1 MRIGCLQFAPQVG
14 DIDNNLNRADSVL
27 SKANNTD
34 DLDLLVLPELA
45 FSGYNFKSL
54 QQISPYLEP
63 SGSGITSLWARTTAL
78 KYNCNVVVGYPE
90 KVDVSSQWPTGPEYY
105 NSAIVVNGDG
115 ETIANYRKNFLYY
128 TDETWAL
135 EGGKGF
141 YEGWI
146 PGLGNT
152 SIGICMD
159 LNPYKFQAPWHAFEF
174 AFHILEYESNL
185 VVVSMAWM
193 TREDG
198 RLFSRMPNEPD
209 MDTLTYW
216 VTRLEPLIRA
226 ENEEEIIIVFCNRTG
241 TEDDAVYA
249 GTSAVV
255 GIQDGE
261 VKVYGLLGRGEKE
274 LLVIDTTNPPY
285 AKLVY
290 RPQPERPS
298 AVRSELQKSNEPE
311 SSTSARTPSTSSQGG
326 GSQQGYST
334 HTPTQPTSPPS
345 KSSAASVSST
355 KSQNSQTSQRS
366 HRSQSSQRSQAW
378 QASSPVPLSGRSTH
392 SVHSVNSVQSVQSEN
407 SVRSTSTVT
416 SNPRPPEDSTPYP
429 HSGAPLS
436 GYPTRKSD
444 KRIYGGSVSITHM
457 PFTPITPFEDNS
469 PLEPRYFWRPS
480 DSLLKTPM
488 ESQESEPRSAVAEPD
503 DTRTM
508 SFHFPLF
515 HATPPPPPRT
525 HSSTSMR
532 TVATAGSARKEVDR
546 RGTPSQGGRV
556 RNPSKSRSGDILT
569 GRAGHTPTPSQEP
582 FPARPSSPKS
592 RNASRSR
599 NHERSDSAL
608 AFRENA
614 NAISQQLESIS
625 HRAESRSRGV
635 PEQTGTPQPDRPSSP
650 KSRNCSRSRPSENLS
665 SILIGASP
673 SILSDEHLKRAAAP
687 PPDKALPQ
695 RPMSRM
701 NHHARAGSFS
711 EVRPSSR
718 GSVAGDHAAPRPAS
732 RAASRGRKP
741 LGNFSPPKM
750 SPHDPSL
757 PQGQAPEELSR
768 IERDRKDSIGSQ
780 PPPDSPASEPN
791 FARIET
797 VVCTTCPVHGRHSV
811 GSAPDPSSISGHRV
825 SPDSNTGRSMSS
837 PAVTTTGEHTN
848 ITPTSNVADD
858 PKFSATK
865 SDNPSDVS
873 SLAETVETISISSR
887 SPSTPMFEPKTPKA
901 MVAIR
906 DTDAG
911 ADGRTLVP
919 EMPAELTDL
928 TCADR
933 SVGTTPTPDAPR
945 AIAT

>member
-1 MRIGCLQFAPQVG
+1 
-14 DIDNNLNRADSVL
+14 
-27 SKANNTD
+27 
-34 DLDLLVLPELA
+34 
-45 FSGYNFKSL
+45 
-54 QQISPYLEP
+54 
-63 SGSGITSLWARTTAL
+63 
-78 KYNCNVVVGYPE
+78 
-90 KVDVSSQWPTGPEYY
+90 
-105 NSAIVVNGDG
+105 
-115 ETIANYRKNFLYY
+115 
-128 TDETWAL
+128 
-135 EGGKGF
+135 
-141 YEGWI
+141 
-146 PGLGNT
+146 
-152 SIGICMD
+152 
-159 LNPYKFQAPWHAFEF
+159 
-174 AFHILEYESNL
+174 
-185 VVVSMAWM
+185 MAWM

-226 ENEEEIIIVFCNRTG
+226 ENEEEISIVFCNRTG

-366 HRSQSSQRSQAW
+366 HRSQSSKRSQGSQRSKSSQRSHRSHQSQESSKKPQASTQKPSSSSPRQVRVPQKIKIPAASESHSPGGESPGIPTPTAPSPTPMAMRPKLVIPQSPPFQAW
-378 QASSPVPLSGRSTH
+378 QASSPVPLSGHSTH

-532 TVATAGSARKEVDR
+532 TVATAGSARKDVDR
-546 RGTPSQGGRV
+546 RGTPSQSGRV

-695 RPMSRM
+695 RPMSRL

-718 GSVAGDHAAPRPAS
+718 GSATGDHAAPRPAS

-797 VVCTTCPVHGRHSV
+797 VVCTTCPVHGRHST

-848 ITPTSNVADD
+848 ITPASNVADD

-887 SPSTPMFEPKTPKA
+887 SPSTPMFEPKTPRA

-911 ADGRTLVP
+911 ADGRTLAP